1 MNDDS
6 AVIDETEAFRIGA
19 VERITGIPANT
30 IRVWE
35 RRYGLVKP
43 YRDPTG
49 TRLYTKA
56 DVEYLQQVR
65 TLIDAGDTIGF
76 IAAMEPEQLPARI
89 ESLANMPNRGLS
101 RRRRTGLA
109 PLLLV
114 GPTLAERLGD
124 IDLPGYTVHASF
136 ETVNDARGASL
147 PNHSNAVAVVEFE
160 HLAADAAVE
169 LARWRDDAS
178 LTALVVVYNYARSSD
193 VAAFRKKGLLML
205 REPIDAEML
214 RHVLLTRKYWLTPD
228 QQPGDYL
235 SEPIPPQRF
244 TKKQLVSLAL
254 VQSSV
259 SCECPR
265 HLAELLISL
274 SAFERYSQLCEDR
287 STDDAAVH
295 AMLRGATAHA
305 RSTMESALQRVIEHE
320 RLDLDQLQ
328 R

>member
-1 MNDDS
+1 MNDSTD
-6 AVIDETEAFRIGA
+6 VIDESETFRIGS

-43 YRDPTG
+43 HRDETG

-56 DVEYLQQVR
+56 DVDYLQKVR
-65 TLIDAGDTIGF
+65 TLIDAGDSIGF
-76 IAAMEPEQLPARI
+76 IAAMDPAQLPARI
-89 ESLANMPNRGLS
+89 ESLANMPNRNAS

-114 GPTLAERLGD
+114 GPTLADRLGD
-124 IDLPGYTVHASF
+124 IDLPGYTVHASY
-136 ETVNDARGASL
+136 ETVADARNASL
-147 PNHSNAVAVVEFE
+147 PSHSNALAVVEFE
-160 HLAADAAVE
+160 QINAEAAAD

-178 LTALVVVYNYARSSD
+178 LTAVAVVYSYARKAD
-193 VAAFRKKGLLML
+193 LEAFRKKGLLLL

-214 RHVLLTRKYWLTPD
+214 RHVLLTRKFWLAPD
-228 QQPGDYL
+228 EQPGDYL
-235 SEPIPPQRF
+235 SEPIPPQQF

-287 STDDAAVH
+287 STDDAAIH

-320 RLDLDQLQ
+320 RLDLNQL